1 MFNSKN
7 AVRID
12 MVRSKEER
20 KKLKVGGDNNPLR
33 VQWFHIEKES
43 IEKVKKL

>member
-1 MFNSKN
+1 
-7 AVRID
+7 
-12 MVRSKEER
+12 MVRRKEER